1 MAIPYN
7 PQSDHGRGF
16 LPVIA
21 RIVMFESGV
30 FLAATNEW
38 PMNVE
43 TARANLDRALEHA
56 RTVDAFLPYVAGT
69 TRQYIDDW
77 REQTATLRDSFRVTE
92 GQDPEAQMTAA
103 QKDLVKAHAEQTWA
117 LMSYLDR
124 DLIGLTDADTDPGRT
139 P

>member
-1 MAIPYN
+1 MTIPYN
-7 PQSDHGRGF
+7 PRTDHGAGF
-16 LPVIA
+16 LPVVA

-30 FLAATNEW
+30 FLAATNDW

-43 TARANLDRALEHA
+43 TARASLDRALEHA
-56 RTVDAFLPYVAGT
+56 RTVDAFLPYVSGT
-69 TRQYIDDW
+69 TRQYLDDW
-77 REQTATLRDSFRVTE
+77 RTETVALRDAIRTAE
-92 GQDPEAQMTAA
+92 QRDPDAQLGEAE
-103 QKDLVKAHAEQTWA
+103 KDLVKTHAEQTWA